1 MKKMVDLNK
10 GELEILSEFL
20 KRNLKNFK
28 LANKE
33 KNFWNDVYNIDELED
48 ILHKINHAK
57 VHL

>member
-1 MKKMVDLNK
+1 MIDLNK
-10 GELEILSEFL
+10 DELEVLSEFL

-48 ILHKINHAK
+48 ILQKINHAK
-57 VHL
+57 VHI

>member
-1 MKKMVDLNK
+1 MIDLNK
-10 GELEILSEFL
+10 DELEVLSEFL